1 MSEEVVDAP
10 SAPLFVPAEPATPKE
25 DAPPAASGEP
35 AQNPA
40 EPAPAKTEPAPGE
53 GKNRLSRKLDRA
65 YRERAEAQARAEF
78 FESQL
83 KEFQAKANPPKADG
97 APRLEDFSDI
107 QEYAKAYAEHEK
119 QQTFKQLETRHHQ
132 QSAAKQRAELVAGW
146 EQKSANA
153 KYEDFDEVVGDL
165 QPTTPWAVAVMEADN
180 GDEIAYYLGTHLD
193 EAKAIAALSPT
204 AQIRAIGKLEA
215 KLAAEPAKPSPT
227 SKAPAPINP
236 VSGTGSPPAPVDPKT
251 ESFEAFMK
259 RRNKELGRK

>member
-1 MSEEVVDAP
+1 M
-10 SAPLFVPAEPATPKE
+10 
-25 DAPPAASGEP
+25 GE
-35 AQNPA
+35 
-40 EPAPAKTEPAPGE
+40 
-53 GKNRLSRKLDRA
+53 
-65 YRERAEAQARAEF
+65 
-78 FESQL
+78 
-83 KEFQAKANPPKADG
+83 
-97 APRLEDFSDI
+97 
-107 QEYAKAYAEHEK
+107 
-119 QQTFKQLETRHHQ
+119 
-132 QSAAKQRAELVAGW
+132 
-146 EQKSANA
+146 
-153 KYEDFDEVVGDL
+153 L